1 MLASDRRNR
10 ILERVAED
18 QSLHITQLAQELNVS
33 EMTVRRDI
41 ARLER
46 NGFLRRTYGGATT
59 HLTRSLDPSFN
70 PRVLE
75 NAQAKRLIGVAAARL
90 LSDAATMFVGV
101 GTTTEQFARFLPA
114 RSDLTVI
121 TESLPIATFL
131 GTRPLRVVVLGGT
144 VLTDELTCVGPAAM
158 ATLGRYRADVAV
170 IGAAGLSLQH
180 GLTELR
186 EEEADNHRV
195 MIERSDRIVVL
206 ADGSKLGARAMA
218 QVAPATAVSVLVTNE
233 GAPEQEVRALR
244 DAGVDVVIAM
254 RSDARH
260 RRDGDGDAAEA
271 GRAAAGGGKAEGG

>member
-90 LSDAATMFVGV
+90 LSDAATLFVGV

-144 VLTDELTCVGPAAM
+144 VLTDELTCVGPVAT

-170 IGAAGLSLQH
+170 IGAAGLSLRY
-180 GLTELR
+180 GLTELS
-186 EEEADNHRV
+186 EEEAENHRV
-195 MIERSDRIVVL
+195 MIVRSDRVVVL

-218 QVAPATAVSVLVTNE
+218 QVVPATAVSVLVTNE
-233 GAPEQEVRALR
+233 GAPEREIRALR
-244 DAGVDVVIAM
+244 DAGVDVVIAT

-260 RRDGDGDAAEA
+260 RGDGDAGDS
-271 GRAAAGGGKAEGG
+271 GRAAAGGGEAVGD